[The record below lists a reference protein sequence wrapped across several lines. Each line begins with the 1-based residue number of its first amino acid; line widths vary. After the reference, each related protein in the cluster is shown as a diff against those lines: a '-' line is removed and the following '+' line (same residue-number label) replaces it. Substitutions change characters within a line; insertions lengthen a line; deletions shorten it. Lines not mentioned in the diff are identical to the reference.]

1 MNSGSWGNPRSLVTP
16 GAVLLVLGGGLVA
29 CQPAPTSRTDMLA
42 SLAHLP
48 GDKPTEVPVT
58 NGAIYQSNVQG
69 AGGFE
74 LFRDHRVWQ
83 IGDIVTVQ
91 IIQAATATKNVS
103 QNVGRSDS
111 VQSTMTNFF
120 GFPISFGHS
129 SASTKFNPNLNYS
142 SANSLQGSGAT
153 AQSNSF
159 VTMVSAMVQRIR
171 PNGDLVIAGSDEVKL
186 VGGKEFIRI
195 AGVVRP
201 EDLSGNVVKSTQM
214 AEAHI
219 EFSGDGETYLAP
231 KMGVLQRLFMSVSSV
246 WPGDWF

>member
-1 MNSGSWGNPRSLVTP
+1 MNPRCRVSP
-16 GAVLLVLGGGLVA
+16 GAVLLVLGSGLAA
-29 CQPAPTSRTDMLA
+29 CQGPAPPHKSDMLA
-42 SLAHLP
+42 QLDHLP
-48 GDKPTEVPVT
+48 GDRPISAPVT

-91 IIQAATATKNVS
+91 ITQNAAASKNVS
-103 QNVGRSDS
+103 QNLGRTDNVS
-111 VQSTMTNFF
+111 STLTNLF
-120 GFPISFGHS
+120 GLPTSFGHS
-129 SASTKFNPNLNYS
+129 SATSKFNPNLNYS
-142 SANSLQGSGAT
+142 SNNTFAGSGAT
-153 AQSNSF
+153 AQNDSF
-159 VTMVSAMVQRIR
+159 VTTVSAMVHRIR
-171 PNGDLVIAGSDEVKL
+171 PNGDLVIAGTDEIKL
-186 VGGKEFIRI
+186 VGGPEYIRI

-201 EDLSGNVVKSTQM
+201 EDLSGNVVNSTQM

-231 KMGVLQRLFMSVSSV
+231 KMGLLQRLFLSVSTV